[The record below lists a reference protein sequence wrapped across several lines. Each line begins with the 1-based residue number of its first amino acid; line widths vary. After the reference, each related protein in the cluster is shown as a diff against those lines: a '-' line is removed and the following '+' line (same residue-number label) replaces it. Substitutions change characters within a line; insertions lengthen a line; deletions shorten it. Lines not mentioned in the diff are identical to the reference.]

1 MTDAREHLG
10 SNPIPADSIDAVI
23 AKQIPDWI
31 RKASVEALR
40 DLHLALRAEQAGAE
54 RVRELLKG
62 LAGLVEFSAPK
73 LEKQL
78 QAEHN
83 INVDVR
89 KASLCTVVRK
99 EYASMFPLPPVVRVV
114 RTASVPLLS
123 AALHNFA
130 LDEVQARPRIR
141 RRLEAPSGAVLP
153 VSFVQFAKLSRE
165 LDLGGLYQNT
175 LHQTLLPADEQARQN
190 VANLLE
196 ESSRSAMEAAVRI
209 AALKGLIDEHTSVQ
223 LLSLCDKTASGS
235 MQGVESSPA
244 SPNMF
249 KIRQLYV
256 LGKCVHGVVTV
267 EVRDSKGAMRNLLVW
282 IPGDPVQAIQHFR
295 SWDGFY
301 EVLGLR
307 LHEAAYA
314 SFFGRFIAERDRI
327 SFSTQL
333 EGRKEKTKAGK
344 PLSLDC
350 RNLVVELSLFRYLR
364 SQRIDKILDDAKVL
378 AIPTGV
384 KDAESRNA
392 ELRSY
397 ASTGLALLGLAG
409 FFVPLLGEVML
420 GIAALQV
427 ADEVYEG
434 YQDWKIGDRQAAL
447 GHLFSVAETIVVG
460 AALGAG
466 ATAGARL
473 LERVS
478 FVDELI
484 PVVVGNER
492 LKLCSRDMSAYR
504 VDRTGSP
511 STGLVSIDR
520 QAGHLRLSEGDF
532 QLASSRDRKDLLIRH
547 PTREDA
553 YRPLLE
559 RNGSGGWRHALEQP
573 QEWQGEHLL
582 LQRLAARFT
591 DISPEQATAVL
602 DCTGFDEAQLRR
614 LNVENA
620 PTPARLQDA
629 LDRYRLHAAH
639 PAMDTAAFD
648 MLVAAAQEAEE
659 VEDALLRRH
668 FPGLSVRGAKEIRQ
682 QVNSGD
688 LELLNSTGRVSLAMA
703 ERARWFLRDSR
714 LDRAC
719 AGLRQASAVNTDTER
734 LALGLVQELAAW
746 PDSLRV
752 ELREGSPEGD
762 VLGRVGAEVSQ
773 QVICIVR
780 EKRRYSIHDLTG
792 GAQAGV
798 TTTDSLMNALLLVM
812 GEDQKLLLG
821 DAMLSESQLVNVLAA
836 HARLHRDVA
845 SRLIGQGP
853 VPGAVRPPVRFA
865 DGRLGYPL
873 SGRGNGRAQASRR
886 GIRQI
891 FPTLNDE
898 QLQRYVLDAMA
909 AGADPW
915 SRYERL
921 HEQWMSLRQGLA
933 SWRAEYV
940 NILDL
945 LRRSRVV
952 RAIRRCWRRKA
963 GMLSDGTYALEI
975 CAERVGR
982 LPGLPQDIM
991 FEHVT
996 RLVMRDMAL
1005 EEIDA
1010 DFLRRFP
1017 NLREL
1022 DLRDNRLLSIPAGL
1036 EHLPELRQLRLDN
1049 NQIIFALADNE
1060 RLRRLRNLEDLEIN
1074 FNPLGIAPE
1083 VRGLLN
1089 LRNVG
1094 LRGTALA
1101 ELPENLQQL
1110 PWRGLVD
1117 LRENQIQQVNQDLQG
1132 LRARLEQMELRGNPL
1147 DEASERYV
1155 QAQPGPSSAVQP
1167 VVEGSPSYRE
1177 HLLQQAELSQWLT
1190 GAVGALRSSREQ
1202 AWLNLRN
1209 EPGSSDFF
1217 HFLHDLGSS
1226 PDFLKHPMYYRA
1238 RVWAIIEACEQNGE
1252 LRELMFAQA
1261 GGVATCEDRVLW
1273 LFSQL
1278 EVRALVHRETAG
1290 LSQMQSE
1297 RALVRLGR
1305 SLYRLQEV
1313 DRAAAQK
1320 LNRLRE
1326 AFANEPARLESI
1338 DDIETYLAYRVGL
1351 AGPLQLPA
1359 QPVRMHYLAESL
1371 VTVEDINV
1379 ARAEILSAESDV
1391 RLRQSLADQSYW
1403 QDYLRNTYF
1412 LRFRALVDDQRLALE
1427 HAEALVTDG
1436 TLSENTYLEQCKALT
1451 KELEKKER
1459 ALIEQLTQEA
1469 FMRWQ
1474 R

>member
-1 MTDAREHLG
+1 MTDTREHPG
-10 SNPIPADSIDAVI
+10 PDPIPADSIDAVI
-23 AKQIPDWI
+23 ARQIPDWI
-31 RKASVEALR
+31 KNASVEAIR
-40 DLHLALRAEQAGAE
+40 GLHLALRAEQASAE
-54 RVRELLKG
+54 QVRALLKG
-62 LAGLVEFSAPK
+62 LTGLVAFCAPR

-78 QAEHN
+78 HAKHN
-83 INVDVR
+83 IKVDVR
-89 KASLCTVVRK
+89 AASLCTVVRK

-130 LDEVQARPRIR
+130 LDEVQSRPLVR
-141 RRLEAPSGAVLP
+141 RRLETPSGAVLP
-153 VSFVQFAKLSRE
+153 VSFVQFAKLCRE
-165 LDLGGLYQNT
+165 LDLGGLYQAT
-175 LHQTLLPADEQARQN
+175 LHQTLLPADVQARQH
-190 VANLLE
+190 VASLLE
-196 ESSRSAMEAAVRI
+196 EASRAAMEAAVRVS
-209 AALKGLIDEHTSVQ
+209 ALKGLIDEHTSAQ
-223 LLSLCDKTASGS
+223 LLSLCEKPASGS
-235 MQGVESSPA
+235 EQETESSAA
-244 SPNMF
+244 SPGMF
-249 KIRQLYV
+249 KARQLYV

-267 EVRDSKGAMRNLLVW
+267 EVSDNRGAMRGLLVW
-282 IPGDPVQAIQHFR
+282 IPGDPVQAVQHFR
-295 SWDGFY
+295 SWEAFY
-301 EVLGLR
+301 EVLGVRLR
-307 LHEAAYA
+307 EAAYA
-314 SFFGRFIAERDRI
+314 EFFGRFIAERDRL

-333 EGRKEKTKAGK
+333 EGRKEKTRAGT
-344 PLSLDC
+344 PLGLDY
-350 RNLVVELSLFRYLR
+350 RNLVVEQSLFPYLR
-364 SQRIDKILDDAKVL
+364 NQRINKILDDAKVL

-392 ELRSY
+392 ELKSY

-409 FFVPLLGEVML
+409 LFVPVLGEVML
-420 GIAALQV
+420 GVAALQV

-434 YQDWKIGDRQAAL
+434 YQDWRIGDRQAAL

-478 FVDELI
+478 FVDGLV
-484 PVVVGNER
+484 PVLVGNER
-492 LKLCSRDMSAYR
+492 LKLCSSDMSAYR
-504 VDRTGSP
+504 VEKTGSP
-511 STGLVSIDR
+511 PTGQVSIDR
-520 QAGHLRLSEGDF
+520 QTGHLRLSEGDF
-532 QLASSRDRKDLLIRH
+532 KLASSRDGKELQIRH
-547 PTREDA
+547 PEREDA

-559 RNGSGGWRHALEQP
+559 RNGSGGWRHSLEQP

-582 LQRLAARFT
+582 LQRLAARFA

-620 PTPARLQDA
+620 PAPARLQDA

-639 PAMDTAAFD
+639 PVMETAAFD
-648 MLVAAAQEAEE
+648 MLVAAAQDAEE
-659 VEDALLRRH
+659 VEDTLLRRH

-752 ELREGSPEGD
+752 ELREGSPEGR
-762 VLGRVGAEVSQ
+762 VLGQVGAEATQ

-780 EKRRYSIHDLTG
+780 EKSRYSIHDLTG
-792 GAQAGV
+792 GGQPEV

-821 DAMLSESQLVNVLAA
+821 DATLSEPQLVNVLAA

-845 SRLIGQGP
+845 SRLIGQVA
-853 VPGAVRPPVRFA
+853 VPGGVRPPVRFA

-873 SGRGNGRAQASRR
+873 SGRGNGRAQATRR

-891 FPTLNDE
+891 FPTLDDE
-898 QLQRYVLDAMA
+898 QLQRYVLDAMV

-921 HEQWMSLRQGLA
+921 HGQWMSLRQGLT
-933 SWRAEYV
+933 SWRAEYA
-940 NILDL
+940 NLLDL
-945 LRRSRVV
+945 LRRNRVI
-952 RAIRRCWRRKA
+952 RSIRRCWRRKT
-963 GMLSDGTYALEI
+963 GLQGDGTYALEI
-975 CAERVGR
+975 CAERVGS
-982 LPGLPQDIM
+982 LPPLPQGIM

-1005 EEIDA
+1005 GEIDV

-1022 DLRDNRLLSIPAGL
+1022 DLRNNRLLSIPSGL
-1036 EHLPELRQLRLDN
+1036 DQLPELRQLRLDYN
-1049 NQIIFALADNE
+1049 EIVFTQADSE
-1060 RLRRLRNLEDLEIN
+1060 RLRGLRNLEDLEIN

-1083 VRGLLN
+1083 VRGLVH

-1094 LRGTALA
+1094 LRATALA
-1101 ELPENLQQL
+1101 ELPENLEQL

-1132 LRARLEQMELRGNPL
+1132 LRERLQQMELRGNPL

-1167 VVEGSPSYRE
+1167 VVEGSPNYRE

-1190 GAVGALRSSREQ
+1190 GAVGALRTTREQ

-1217 HFLHDLGSS
+1217 HFLHDLGRS

-1313 DRAAAQK
+1313 DRVAAQK

-1326 AFANEPARLESI
+1326 ALANDPARLERI

-1379 ARAEILSAESDV
+1379 ARVEILSAESDA
-1391 RLRQSLADQSYW
+1391 RLRQSLADQAYW
-1403 QDYLRNTYF
+1403 QDYLRNTYL
-1412 LRFRALVDDQRLALE
+1412 LRFRALVDEQRLALE
-1427 HAEALVTDG
+1427 HADALVSDG
-1436 TLSENTYLEQCKALT
+1436 TISENTYLEQCKALA
-1451 KELEKKER
+1451 KDLEMKER
-1459 ALIEQLTQEA
+1459 ALVEQLTQEA
-1469 FMRWQ
+1469 LMRWQ